1 MISMMDNGRTIK
13 PMDMGFIITKMGTI
27 TKGNGKMIYKMDME
41 LRNGLMGRCMKG
53 GISMGKS
60 MEKESTLGLMVP
72 HMMEI
77 GRIIQS
83 TDL

>member
-1 MISMMDNGRTIK
+1 MTK
-13 PMDMGFIITKMGTI
+13 PVDMGFIRTKMDTI
-27 TKGNGKMIYKMDME
+27 TMVSGKMIYKTDME
-41 LRNGLMGRCMKG
+41 LSNGMMVLSMKG

-60 MEKESTLGLMVP
+60 MEKESTLGLMEP